1 MGVSDIC
8 QNENTCL
15 LKPSIFHAEHDA
27 YDICRALAFPGEQ
40 ACDSPAVPV
49 GHLPPK
55 SLDLQSDLAGRVD
68 IPCSWIV
75 IIPNILNI

>member
-1 MGVSDIC
+1 M
-8 QNENTCL
+8 CL
-15 LKPSIFHAEHDA
+15 KFVNMRKHAFLHSFFTRNMMLTTSA
-27 YDICRALAFPGEQ
+27 GPFPGEQ